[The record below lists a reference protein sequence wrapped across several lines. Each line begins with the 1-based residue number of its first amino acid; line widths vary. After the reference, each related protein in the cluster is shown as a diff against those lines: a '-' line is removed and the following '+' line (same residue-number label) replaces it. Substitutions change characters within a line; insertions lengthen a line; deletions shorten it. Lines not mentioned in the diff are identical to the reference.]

1 MTPRVKPPLWA
12 DHETAGKEGLSFG
25 KAVLIAF
32 FLEFFIPAIL
42 FSIDWPVFLNQS
54 DLEPPPRLSVI
65 LEEIKPSEQTPLVE
79 QLEVKEIKEKNESV
93 ENMEQIPLATI
104 EPIPNELVSKIQI
117 PKPKPEEKK
126 VEEDPV
132 KLPPLPSVF
141 QDIKP
146 VKKIIPKYPPSAEEE
161 KIEGRV
167 KVRMRVNLDGSVGSV
182 QLVFSEPP
190 GVFDDVVLEAAQK
203 FIFKKDGTTYYAD
216 EVFVFIIDP

>member
-12 DHETAGKEGLSFG
+12 DHETAGREGLSFG

-32 FLEFFIPAIL
+32 FLEFFIPGVL
-42 FSIDWPVFLNQS
+42 FSLDWPVFLNQS

-65 LEEIKPSEQTPLVE
+65 LEELKPSEQTPLVE

-141 QDIKP
+141 QDVKP
-146 VKKIIPKYPPSAEEE
+146 VKKNCA
-161 KIEGRV
+161 
-167 KVRMRVNLDGSVGSV
+167 
-182 QLVFSEPP
+182 
-190 GVFDDVVLEAAQK
+190 
-203 FIFKKDGTTYYAD
+203 
-216 EVFVFIIDP
+216 